1 MRFPTPPTAVR
12 AATLAAVVAGAV
24 VALLISLALDD
35 DGVSL
40 DEVRTTVEAAVAD
53 AFDAQDDELRIA
65 AERVIPG
72 IVQVLVVVE
81 DDDGAIQQGL
91 GTGLIMDADGHI
103 ITNQHVIRGAD
114 LIEVILQDGSVHEA
128 RLISSDIPF
137 NDIAVIQ
144 IDATGLTPV
153 PFGTSSSV
161 RLGDLVLAIGMP
173 IREDET
179 TVTAGVVSS
188 ANTTIP
194 NGDQILEHMIQSDA
208 ALNVG
213 SSGGALVNRDGEVIG
228 LTTSR
233 LRGLPDGSGV
243 DGIGFA
249 IQIDE
254 VLEVVR
260 GIIADGSFP
269 RPYLGV
275 VDLRTINDFVQ
286 DEFGLPVDTG
296 TLLVE
301 ITQSGALADA
311 GIRPGDILLKLGG
324 LGITPELPYFAVL
337 RRVVPGEPVELV
349 YLQRGDNTERTVTI
363 TPTLYQR

>member
-1 MRFPTPPTAVR
+1 MRFPTLPTAVL
-12 AATLAAVVAGAV
+12 APTLAAIVAGAV
-24 VALLISLALDD
+24 VALLITLALDN

-40 DEVRTTVEAAVAD
+40 EEVRTTVEAAVAE
-53 AFDAQDDELRIA
+53 AFDAQDDELRLA

-81 DDDGAIQQGL
+81 DDDGAAQQGL

-103 ITNQHVIRGAD
+103 ITNQHVIRGAEM
-114 LIEVILQDGSVHEA
+114 IEVILQDGSVHEA

-137 NDIAVIQ
+137 NDIAVLQ
-144 IDATGLTPV
+144 IDAAGLTPV

-179 TVTAGVVSS
+179 TVTVGFVSS
-188 ANTTIP
+188 ANTTIGA
-194 NGDQILEHMIQSDA
+194 GDQILEHMIQSDA

-213 SSGGALVNRDGEVIG
+213 SSGGALVNRNGEVIG

-233 LRGLPDGSGV
+233 LRGLPGGFEV

-275 VDLRTINDFVQ
+275 VDLRTINEFVQ
-286 DEFGLPVDTG
+286 DEFDLPVDTG
-296 TLLVE
+296 TLLLE
-301 ITQSGALADA
+301 ITQSGALANA

-324 LGITPELPYFAVL
+324 LGITPQLPYFAVL
-337 RRVVPGEPVELV
+337 RRVAPGEPVELV
-349 YLQRGDNTERTVTI
+349 YLQRGDSTERTVTV